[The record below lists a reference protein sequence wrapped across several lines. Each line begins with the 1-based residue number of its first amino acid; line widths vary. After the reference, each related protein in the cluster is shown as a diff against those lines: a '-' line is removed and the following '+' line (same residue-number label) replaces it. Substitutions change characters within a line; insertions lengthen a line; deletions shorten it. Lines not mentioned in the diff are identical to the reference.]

1 MRQDFMHDDC
11 CTENRSGCRPPP
23 LAIGEIAQRMFQKFL
38 QLADW
43 GAVATIAVLSLVPG
57 DLRPHTEAPGY
68 LEHVAAYFITAILLS
83 LGYLRWS
90 PIVIIAPLSIYA
102 ASLEIAQLYIPG
114 RNSSVW
120 DWFAGSSGALM
131 GVVVATFVLRLWRR
145 SPDTNWR
152 S

>member
-11 CTENRSGCRPPP
+11 CPENRSVAVPTARDRRDS
-23 LAIGEIAQRMFQKFL
+23 QRMFQKFL
-38 QLADW
+38 QLAAW

-57 DLRPHTEAPGY
+57 DLRPHTEVPGY

-102 ASLEIAQLYIPG
+102 ASLEIAQIYIPG

-131 GVVVATFVLRLWRR
+131 GVVVATFVLR
-145 SPDTNWR
+145 
-152 S
+152 

>member
-11 CTENRSGCRPPP
+11 CPENRSAAVPTARDRRDS
-23 LAIGEIAQRMFQKFL
+23 QRTFQKFL
-38 QLADW
+38 QLAAW

-145 SPDTNWR
+145 SPDTHWR

>member
-1 MRQDFMHDDC
+1 
-11 CTENRSGCRPPP
+11 
-23 LAIGEIAQRMFQKFL
+23 
-38 QLADW
+38 
-43 GAVATIAVLSLVPG
+43 VLSLVPG

-145 SPDTNWR
+145 SPDTHWR